1 MPISSLLQSIVDFLR
16 AGYPEGVPE
25 RDYFPIFALLRRR
38 LTDDEVAAV
47 AFELVSI
54 AQDPGSCARQIRQA
68 IEAVT
73 KQPASDA
80 DMARVQNRLAA
91 VGWNLDSSGQ
101 QRPAL

>member
-1 MPISSLLQSIVDFLR
+1 MPISSLLQSIVDFVR

-47 AFELVSI
+47 AFELVSTSP
-54 AQDPGSCARQIRQA
+54 DPGASAAKVRQA

-73 KQPASDA
+73 EQPASEA

-91 VGWNLDSSGQ
+91 VGWNLDGADQ
-101 QRPAL
+101 QRPVV

>member
-1 MPISSLLQSIVDFLR
+1 MPISSLLQSIVDFVR

-47 AFELVSI
+47 AFELVSTSP
-54 AQDPGSCARQIRQA
+54 DPGTSARQVRQA

-80 DMARVQNRLAA
+80 DMARVQNRLAS
-91 VGWNLDSSGQ
+91 VGWDLDGSEQ
-101 QRPAL
+101 QRPAM